1 MERRVDISDSLS
13 RTRLFPALLVMARDT
28 GVVVGTSFDPSQIK
42 KKPVIEIQNIA
53 SNEEW
58 IKFLA

>member
-28 GVVVGTSFDPSQIK
+28 GVVVGTSFDPSEIK
-42 KKPVIEIQNIA
+42 KKQPVIEIQNIA
-53 SNEEW
+53 STYN
-58 IKFLA
+58 

>member
-28 GVVVGTSFDPSQIK
+28 GVVVGTSFDPSEIK
-42 KKPVIEIQNIA
+42 KKKQPVIEIQNIA
-53 SNEEW
+53 STYN
-58 IKFLA
+58 